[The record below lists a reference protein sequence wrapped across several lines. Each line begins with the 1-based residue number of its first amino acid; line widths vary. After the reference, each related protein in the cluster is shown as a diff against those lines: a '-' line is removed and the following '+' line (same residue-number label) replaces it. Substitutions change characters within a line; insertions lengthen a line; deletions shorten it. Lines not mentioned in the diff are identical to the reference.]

1 MRRDTRN
8 RACDCDE
15 TRRHFSEGIVRRRA
29 TTLLMFGLI
38 GAFAGGCA
46 ASRGGPSAP
55 RVRPDTG
62 LLFNPGALGGTYAGA
77 VRTPWPVIVEAPE
90 AYGGTEVHVFFSD
103 LAGIVREGKG
113 AGFSTGQTTIRRVD
127 EYRSGYRG
135 GSGR

>member
-1 MRRDTRN
+1 MRRDARD
-8 RACDCDE
+8 RAGDCDE
-15 TRRHFSEGIVRRRA
+15 ARRHVLEGVVRQR
-29 TTLLMFGLI
+29 TTALMLCGLI
-38 GAFAGGCA
+38 GALAGGCA

-62 LLFNPGALGGTYAGA
+62 LLFNPGSLSGGYAGA
-77 VRTPWPVIVEAPE
+77 ARAPWPVIVEAPE
-90 AYGGTEVHVFFSD
+90 AYGASEVHVFFSD